1 MFGLDDWIAGFSD
14 GKSLWIVVLVAVFL
28 GLRHASDPDHL
39 AAVTALIAAGR
50 SRAGRAAARMGFAWG
65 LGHATTLF
73 LFGIPIVV
81 FNRYLPERL
90 QQGAETVVGIVIVY
104 LAARL
109 LYRWRTGFFH
119 VHEHDHD
126 GERHAHL
133 HTHASSGSHS
143 HAHKLRTPF
152 GAFGIGLVHGMGG
165 SAGVSI
171 LLLASID
178 SQRLAVVSLVILAI
192 FTAVSMTLTTA
203 ALGATLMAA
212 PVRRSFNT
220 FAPALG
226 VTSLTFGVWYA
237 AAAWS
242 LAPYPF

>member
-14 GKSLWIVVLVAVFL
+14 GRSLWIVVLVAVFL

-73 LFGIPIVV
+73 LFGVPIVL

-90 QQGAETVVGIVIVY
+90 QQGAETVVGVVIVY

-133 HTHASSGSHS
+133 HTHASSGSHE

-203 ALGATLMAA
+203 ALGATLMSA

-220 FAPALG
+220 VAPALG
-226 VTSLTFGVWYA
+226 LASLTFGVWYA

-242 LAPYPF
+242 FAPYPF

>member
-1 MFGLDDWIAGFSD
+1 MIGLDDWIAGFSD
-14 GKSLWIVVLVAVFL
+14 GRSLWIVVLVAVFL

-39 AAVTALIAAGR
+39 AAVTALIASGR

-73 LFGIPIVV
+73 LFGVPIVV

-90 QQGAETVVGIVIVY
+90 QQGTETVVAVVIVY

-133 HTHASSGSHS
+133 HTHASSGSHD
-143 HAHKLRTPF
+143 HAHRLRTPF
-152 GAFGIGLVHGMGG
+152 GAYGIGLVHGMGG

-178 SQRLAVVSLVILAI
+178 SQRLAVASLVVLAI

-203 ALGATLMAA
+203 ALGATLMSA

-220 FAPALG
+220 VAPAVGL
-226 VTSLTFGVWYA
+226 TSLTFGVWYA
-237 AAAWS
+237 VAAWS